1 MISLASYGDSQ
12 VAKHI
17 CARIWSSNQS
27 GGGVILALSSFLDQ
41 IPHQKEPEISVGI
54 FSPT

>member
-1 MISLASYGDSQ
+1 MVTG
-12 VAKHI
+12 VAKHVV
-17 CARIWSSNQS
+17 AALGLPTNL
-27 GGGVILALSSFLDQ
+27 GGGVILAFSSFFNQ